1 MMIIAPAI
9 VCGVTLF
16 FLIVLFALKRVEV
29 ARERRFGENVR
40 ARADMQA
47 LRIKAALETGEA
59 YLGEVPFY
67 FSALSRFLVHIGAL
81 SFARLARASAQRAH
95 QLADLVSHKR
105 GFERRETKSQ
115 FLREVGEVKNGKHT
129 DDSGVATM

>member
-16 FLIVLFALKRVEV
+16 LLIVLFALKRAE
-29 ARERRFGENVR
+29 ATRGRRFGVGLR
-40 ARADMQA
+40 DRADARA
-47 LRIKAALETGEA
+47 LRIKASLENGEA
-59 YLGEVPFY
+59 YLSEVPFY
-67 FSALSRFLVHIGAL
+67 FSALSRYFVHVGAL
-81 SFARLARASAQRAH
+81 SFAKIARASAQRAH

-115 FLREVGEVKNGKHT
+115 FLREVSEAKNGNGSSSNST
-129 DDSGVATM
+129 PQV

>member
-9 VCGVTLF
+9 VCGLTLF
-16 FLIVLFALKRVEV
+16 LLIVLFSLKRAEV
-29 ARERRFGENVR
+29 ARGRRFGENFR
-40 ARADMQA
+40 ARADA
-47 LRIKAALETGEA
+47 RAIRIKTVLENAEA

-67 FSALSRFLVHIGAL
+67 FSALSRYFVHVGAL
-81 SFARLARASAQRAH
+81 SFAKIARASASRAH

-115 FLREVGEVKNGKHT
+115 FLKDVGEVKRGKNG
-129 DDSGVATM
+129 DDTVASL